1 MVEPQEGKGKENEK
15 EELTEEELMRTIKQ
29 ILASQERQAKSQET
43 VQQTPQTVEVF
54 GFSCDADTSKGV
66 LVGAVAFLCAC
77 LLPSAAVCCGACC
90 FRLLPCVAPAAC
102 VT

>member
-1 MVEPQEGKGKENEK
+1 MVEPLQEGKGKEKK

-29 ILASQERQAKSQET
+29 ILASQAKSQET

-54 GFSCDADTSKGV
+54 GFSFDADTSKGV

-77 LLPSAAVCCGACC
+77 LLPQALQVRNHACY
-90 FRLLPCVAPAAC
+90 AS
-102 VT
+102 

>member
-15 EELTEEELMRTIKQ
+15 QELTEEELMRTIKQ

-54 GFSCDADTSKGV
+54 GFSFDADTSKGV

-77 LLPSAAVCCGACC
+77 LLPQALQVRNHACY
-90 FRLLPCVAPAAC
+90 AS
-102 VT
+102 